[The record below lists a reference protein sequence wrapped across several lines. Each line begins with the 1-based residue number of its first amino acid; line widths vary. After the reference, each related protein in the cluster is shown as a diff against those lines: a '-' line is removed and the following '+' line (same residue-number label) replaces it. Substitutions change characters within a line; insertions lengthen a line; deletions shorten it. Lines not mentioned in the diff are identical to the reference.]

1 MVAPGMY
8 KSGGN
13 MQYDAFG
20 NFNYG
25 AVGAALGIPLSV
37 LQHAGHIE
45 LRMDSNIRPRG
56 VRCSLA
62 SIRWHGLRS
71 VQDESVSQQYSE
83 WQMKDFLY
91 FLAAF
96 VVFIAVVKLVFDV
109 RMRKHHG
116 VSRDEFLRA
125 FSDTEIPAEIPAA
138 VYDYYKKMVNFKEFS
153 VAPDDT
159 YEMLHKGEEDI
170 EDDARFL
177 MKKLKLRPPSE
188 EVPLQWTEQTQTAR
202 ATSLSAP
209 RFSVDSTRWMQSIQ
223 TVRDMVLW
231 LNFVRQHQEVTVPG
245 R

>member
-1 MVAPGMY
+1 M
-8 KSGGN
+8 
-13 MQYDAFG
+13 
-20 NFNYG
+20 
-25 AVGAALGIPLSV
+25 
-37 LQHAGHIE
+37 
-45 LRMDSNIRPRG
+45 
-56 VRCSLA
+56 
-62 SIRWHGLRS
+62 
-71 VQDESVSQQYSE
+71 SQQDSE

-96 VVFIAVVKLVFDV
+96 VVFTAIVKLVFDL

-125 FSDTEIPAEIPAA
+125 FSGTEIPTEIPAA
-138 VYDYYKKMVNFKEFS
+138 VYDYYKKMVIFKEFC

-159 YEMLHKGEEDI
+159 YETLHKGEEDI

-177 MKKLKLRPPSE
+177 LKKLGLKSPSE
-188 EVPLQWTEQTQTAR
+188 EVRLRWTEQTQTAR
-202 ATSLSAP
+202 AKSLSTP

-231 LNFVRQHQEVTVPG
+231 LNLVSQHQEGTAS